1 VYTFS
6 ADGRITSFRRMGRA
20 LNGTITPIRNGELF
34 YNAQGRL
41 ERVEYP
47 ITSGV
52 LKLMYN
58 GMGHLMRLEY
68 SEKGEL
74 IQTYDVTTNSKGDIT
89 SMAGRGLNNTRMV
102 YTLNEQR
109 YVTKMERYDE
119 AGNRLILTY
128 NEDFDPNVKHSVQ
141 DVYPGIPVWIQNSI
155 ATLSFDPQI
164 MNNGPW
170 RSSTTFSATDAQGNY
185 SGVIREVKS
194 TASFITTKEGYIYQR
209 NFTNTAGAGGPANYR
224 YTNCEP

>member
-1 VYTFS
+1 
-6 ADGRITSFRRMGRA
+6 MGRA
-20 LNGTITPIRNGELF
+20 PNGTITPIRNGELF
-34 YNAQGRL
+34 FGAQGRL
-41 ERVEYP
+41 ERVDYP
-47 ITSGV
+47 MTSGV
-52 LKLMYN
+52 LSLKYN
-58 GMGHLMRLEY
+58 DKGHLLHLVYTE
-68 SEKGEL
+68 GNEL
-74 IQTYDVTTNSKGDIT
+74 IQTYDVTTNSKGEIT
-89 SMAGRGLNNTRMV
+89 SMTGRGLNNTRMV
-102 YTLNEQR
+102 YTLNEQG
-109 YVTKMERYDE
+109 YVNKMERYDQ

-128 NEDFDPNVKHSVQ
+128 NEDFDPNILHSVQ

-209 NFTNTAGAGGPANYR
+209 NFTNTAGASGAANFR
-224 YTNCEP
+224 YSNCQP